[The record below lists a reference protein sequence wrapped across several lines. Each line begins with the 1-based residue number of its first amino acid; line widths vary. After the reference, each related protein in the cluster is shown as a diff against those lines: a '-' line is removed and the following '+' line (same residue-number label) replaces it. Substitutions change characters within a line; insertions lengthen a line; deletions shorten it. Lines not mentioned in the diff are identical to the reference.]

1 MVKQER
7 AARTRESLVLA
18 AAEVFAE
25 EGFAAASIAAI
36 SERAGVTSGAVQF
49 HFDGKP
55 ALARAVEARAARRLR
70 RIAEEEGE
78 PERSGAPLRVL
89 VESTY
94 ALLEL
99 LAGDVV
105 VRAGF
110 ALGAD
115 AGHRSRVDLRGQCG
129 LWAEGL
135 MVAAERAGLLAEGV
149 SPKDATRVVVAS
161 TVGLRGLRAV
171 EPEWTAR
178 QALSRIWTV
187 ILPGIA
193 LDETAAPA
201 GEEPAAGELPEQETD

>member
-25 EGFAAASIAAI
+25 QGFTAASIAAI

-55 ALARAVEARAARRLR
+55 ALARAVEARAARTLL
-70 RIAEEEGE
+70 RIARTE
-78 PERSGAPLRVL
+78 GAPGRAGDPLEVL
-89 VESTY
+89 VDATY

-99 LAGDVV
+99 LARDVV

-115 AGHRSRVDLRGQCG
+115 AAHQSRVDLRGRCR
-129 LWAEGL
+129 LWVEEL
-135 MVAAERAGLLAEGV
+135 MVTAQRTGLLADGV
-149 SPKDATRVVVAS
+149 SPQDATRVAVAV
-161 TVGLRGLRAV
+161 TAGLRALRIV
-171 EPEWTAR
+171 EPEWTPR
-178 QALSRIWTV
+178 QAMARIWTV
-187 ILPGIA
+187 VLPG
-193 LDETAAPA
+193 LVPDEV
-201 GEEPAAGELPEQETD
+201 AAGAELFRQETD

>member
-7 AARTRESLVLA
+7 AARTREALVLA

-70 RIAEEEGE
+70 RIAEAEGAGD
-78 PERSGAPLRVL
+78 RDGDPLLVL
-89 VESTY
+89 VDATY
-94 ALLEL
+94 ALLKL
-99 LAGDVV
+99 LAADVV

-115 AGHRSRVDLRGQCG
+115 AAHRSRVDLRGQCR
-129 LWAEGL
+129 LWTQEL
-135 MVAAERAGLLAEGV
+135 MDTAERAGLLAEGV
-149 SPKDATRVVVAS
+149 SPQDATRVVVAITS
-161 TVGLRGLRAV
+161 GLRELLSV
-171 EPEWTAR
+171 EPEWTSR
-178 QALSRIWTV
+178 QALARIWTV
-187 ILPGIA
+187 VLPGIA
-193 LDETAAPA
+193 PDGKAVAY
-201 GEEPAAGELPEQETD
+201 QKTD